1 MYNLRGH
8 QCNGA
13 SRRFNGHYQGRGKG
27 IALLNG
33 FFEQTAQALQ
43 CTFGFLCEVG
53 QPLKLRYMGY
63 TTNLKSQFMKSRWTN
78 ETYIPL
84 MIIPHA
90 ILKFT
95 DHGVIDIGNLA
106 NLTYTCSEPVIV
118 ENSTFTVTM
127 QSGSTWTF
135 DALVVKI
142 LKTDMLSTS
151 TRYYM
156 NTFDVV
162 FPSVTAAIEVGDH
175 KPYRYRT
182 TQCKVGDLVQDQQ
195 GYWDFN
201 SRYIEDCE
209 AYTDC
214 NITDYQNVAY
224 GGTFRLGFFGDEMTA
239 IMPLSPY
246 AFISTKTLN
255 GAKLVPSM
263 LFQSQA
269 RGESD
274 GHVRASYMDVS
285 NVFSYATK
293 FENSDYEIT
302 GSKQFMDYFK
312 MGILQTT
319 DTVTALYNT
328 WDWSN

>member
-1 MYNLRGH
+1 ML
-8 QCNGA
+8 
-13 SRRFNGHYQGRGKG
+13 KG
-27 IALLNG
+27 VSLSESMKIAHHWQSAGPIVQLMNG
-33 FFEQTAQALQ
+33 FFEQTDTALQ
-43 CTFGFLCEVG
+43 CTFGFLCKVG

-63 TTNLKSQFMKSRWTN
+63 TIAGNSQFMKSRWTN

-90 ILKFT
+90 VLKFT
-95 DHGVIDIGNLA
+95 DYGVIDIGNLA
-106 NLTYTCSEPVIV
+106 NLTYSCSEPVIV

-142 LKTDMLSTS
+142 LKTDMRSTS

-156 NTFDVV
+156 DTFDIE
-162 FPSVTAAIEVGDH
+162 FAGVTAAIEVGDH

-182 TQCKVGDLVQDQQ
+182 TQCKVGDLGQDQQ
-195 GYWDFN
+195 GNYDFN
-201 SRYIEDCE
+201 LRYTEDCE

-214 NITDYQNVAY
+214 NITDYQNVPY
-224 GGTFRLGFFGDEMTA
+224 GGTFKLGFFGDKMTA

-255 GAKLVPSM
+255 GVKLIPSM

-274 GHVRASYMDVS
+274 GHVRASYMNVS
-285 NVFSYATK
+285 NIFSYATK

-302 GSKQFMDYFK
+302 WNKPFRDYFK
-312 MGILQTT
+312 LGILQTT

-328 WDWSN
+328 WDWTN

>member
-1 MYNLRGH
+1 MGLCSWQLGGSLR
-8 QCNGA
+8 A
-13 SRRFNGHYQGRGKG
+13 NGHWQSAEEGPQ
-27 IALLNG
+27 LLNG
-33 FFEQTAQALQ
+33 FFEQTSTALQ

-63 TTNLKSQFMKSRWTN
+63 VTSLTSQFMKSRWTN

-90 ILKFT
+90 LLKFT
-95 DHGVIDIGNLA
+95 DYGVIDIGNLA
-106 NLTYTCSEPVIV
+106 NLTYTCSEPVII

-156 NTFDVV
+156 NTFDIE
-162 FPSVTAAIEVGDH
+162 FPSVTAAIEMGDH

-182 TQCKVGDLVQDQQ
+182 SQCKVGHLVQDQN
-195 GYWDFN
+195 GNYDFD
-201 SRYIEDCE
+201 SLYIEDCE

-214 NITDYQNVAY
+214 NITDYNNAPY
-224 GGTFRLGFFGDEMTA
+224 GGTFKLGFFGDEMTA

-274 GHVRASYMDVS
+274 GHVRASYIGTS

-293 FENSDYEIT
+293 FANSDYEIT

-312 MGILQTT
+312 IGTLQTT